1 MIHSE
6 GRPKIA
12 IVDPN
17 TLAAMG
23 LKQILQDIMPIMSV
37 DNYGSFLELEAN
49 QPDQYFHYF
58 VAMNIVLENRAFFR
72 QMGLT
77 DEQII
82 RAQVT
87 KAILDLAKAGKLQPG
102 AQLVIGCSTSEIAGG
117 QIGKAS
123 APEIGEWV
131 AGAVLN
137 VCGQRGFVPI
147 FQCCEHLNR
156 SLVMPLSAAKENRY
170 VRVNAIPQPKAGGS
184 VPAAAWKQME
194 DPCLVMAVQ
203 ADAGLDIGDTLIGM
217 HLRPVA
223 VPARL
228 AADHGGYAR
237 VTAAT
242 TRPKYIGGSRA
253 QYE

>member
-1 MIHSE
+1 M
-6 GRPKIA
+6 
-12 IVDPN
+12 
-17 TLAAMG
+17 
-23 LKQILQDIMPIMSV
+23 
-37 DNYGSFLELEAN
+37 
-49 QPDQYFHYF
+49 
-58 VAMNIVLENRAFFR
+58 
-72 QMGLT
+72 T
-77 DEQII
+77 DEQVI

-87 KAILDLAKAGKLQPG
+87 KAILDLAKAAKLQPG
-102 AQLVIGCSTSEIAGG
+102 SQLVVGCSTSEIAGG

-137 VCGQRGFVPI
+137 VCGQRSFVPI

-156 SLVMPLSAAKENRY
+156 SLVLPLSAAKENRY
-170 VRVNAIPQPKAGGS
+170 VRVSAIPQPKAGGS

-223 VPARL
+223 VPYRGEIRQIGHANLVCAYSRL
-228 AADHGGYAR
+228 PYVGGE
-237 VTAAT
+237 
-242 TRPKYIGGSRA
+242 RA
-253 QYE
+253 VYTVRE

>member
-1 MIHSE
+1 M
-6 GRPKIA
+6 
-12 IVDPN
+12 
-17 TLAAMG
+17 
-23 LKQILQDIMPIMSV
+23 
-37 DNYGSFLELEAN
+37 
-49 QPDQYFHYF
+49 
-58 VAMNIVLENRAFFR
+58 
-72 QMGLT
+72 T
-77 DEQII
+77 DEQVI

-87 KAILDLAKAGKLQPG
+87 KAILDLAKAAKLQPG
-102 AQLVIGCSTSEIAGG
+102 AQIVLGCSTSEIAGG

-123 APEIGEWV
+123 APESGEWV

-170 VRVNAIPQPKAGGS
+170 IRVNAIPQPKAGGS

-203 ADAGLDIGDTLIGM
+203 ADAGLDVGDTLIGM

-223 VPARL
+223 VPYRGEIRKIGQANLVCAWSRL
-228 AADHGGYAR
+228 PYVGGERAVYA
-237 VTAAT
+237 
-242 TRPKYIGGSRA
+242 
-253 QYE
+253 